1 MTKLTSTAAL
11 VLGLA
16 AAGAHA
22 AELGEAT
29 VRSHAGEQLVADV
42 ELVDLTTQDL
52 ADLQVR
58 LASRNVFQGA
68 NVSMSPA
75 LTGMNITVVKR
86 DGRRVLHLTT
96 SAPIQSEV
104 LHLYFE
110 LTSAGRQSVR
120 GVSLWLPAAPPAPPA
135 PVVQP
140 TRIVAAPPAP
150 VPEQAPTSAPSSR
163 PRPAGVTVQL
173 AAAGTPGRQ
182 ATKAETELM
191 GAVERAFAAR
201 STGKTPVE
209 VTKPRARPVAAA
221 EVKATEKVDKPA
233 PAASK
238 VLEKPEPVVKKVADK
253 PAIVKI
259 TEKHAPVTA
268 KVAEK
273 PVASIVPPLPAIVK
287 PTEPVPDKAMLKKLA
302 ELEAKLKSL
311 QAAVAKNA
319 AAPKPPEAKAVA
331 PAKPAPAA
339 TPAAYVEQSAAVVTA
354 TEPPGRSAAGKITD
368 ARAEKPAP
376 GEPAPKAEAAHGA
389 DKPADG
395 PLAKLEAESERKPE
409 ARPEPEAEA
418 KPEAKKE
425 AKKEAPPPE
434 EPVKEKKMSR
444 PKVLTMLAAGTL
456 ALVLVVGVIVHLV
469 RRRKA
474 KQASAQIKVWQ
485 SWRKKA
491 IAEAAT
497 AEEEA
502 PAEAGAA

>member
-150 VPEQAPTSAPSSR
+150 VPEPASTSAPSSR

-221 EVKATEKVDKPA
+221 EVMATEKAEKPA

-238 VLEKPEPVVKKVADK
+238 VVEKPEPAVTKVADK

-259 TEKHAPVTA
+259 AEKHAPVAAT
-268 KVAEK
+268 VAEK

-339 TPAAYVEQSAAVVTA
+339 TPAAHVEQSAAVVTA

-376 GEPAPKAEAAHGA
+376 GEPAPKAEAAHEA
-389 DKPADG
+389 HKPADE
-395 PLAKLEAESERKPE
+395 PLAKPE
-409 ARPEPEAEA
+409 AKPEPEAEA
-418 KPEAKKE
+418 KPE

-456 ALVLVVGVIVHLV
+456 ALVLVVGVIVHFV

>member
-1 MTKLTSTAAL
+1 MIKLTHTAAL

-16 AAGAHA
+16 AAGVHA

-42 ELVDLTTQDL
+42 ELVDLTPQDL

-75 LTGMNITVVKR
+75 LAGINISVTKR
-86 DGRRVLHLTT
+86 DNRRVLHLTT

-110 LTSAGRQSVR
+110 LTSGGRQSVR

-135 PVVQP
+135 PVPVAQP
-140 TRIVAAPPAP
+140 TRIVAAPAAPAP
-150 VPEQAPTSAPSSR
+150 EPVPVPR
-163 PRPAGVTVQL
+163 PRPVAVAVQL

-182 ATKAETELM
+182 ATRSEAELM

-201 STGKTPVE
+201 SAGKTPVE
-209 VTKPRARPVAAA
+209 PAKTHARPVPAVETRPAEKPAAPVAKLA
-221 EVKATEKVDKPA
+221 EKPA
-233 PAASK
+233 PAETKVEDKPASK
-238 VLEKPEPVVKKVADK
+238 AAKAAGKPAPTVAKVADK
-253 PAIVKI
+253 P
-259 TEKHAPVTA
+259 
-268 KVAEK
+268 
-273 PVASIVPPLPAIVK
+273 ASIVPPLPAIGK
-287 PTEPVPDKAMLKKLA
+287 PTEPIPAQPVADKAMLKKLA
-302 ELEAKLKSL
+302 ELEAKLKML
-311 QAAVAKNA
+311 QAAVAKKAATPPPAPVAPKAPDNKVA
-319 AAPKPPEAKAVA
+319 AAPEPAVRPAAAA
-331 PAKPAPAA
+331 PAGH
-339 TPAAYVEQSAAVVTA
+339 VEQSAAVVTA
-354 TEPPGRSAAGKITD
+354 TEPPGRTAAGKITD
-368 ARAEKPAP
+368 ARGDKPSP
-376 GEPAPKAEAAHGA
+376 DGQPAAKAEATHEA
-389 DKPADG
+389 DKPAAG
-395 PLAKLEAESERKPE
+395 PAPKSA
-409 ARPEPEAEA
+409 PEPEAK
-418 KPEAKKE
+418 KP
-425 AKKEAPPPE
+425 APAPE

-444 PKVLTMLAAGTL
+444 PKVLTMIAAGT
-456 ALVLVVGVIVHLV
+456 AGLVLIVGVIVHFV

-502 PAEAGAA
+502 PAAADAA